1 MSLKVQQSLQS
12 GFSLIEVLVAVVVI
26 AIGLLG
32 NASIQALSLNNTS
45 IARIRSLA
53 ALEADGLAS
62 MMHANSVY
70 WQSSVVPSGA
80 SGFTITGNQGSNY
93 SATTIS
99 DATLNGQ
106 TNNCLS
112 AACTSEQM
120 AGYDLKQ
127 WGLSVANLIPAGVGK
142 VQCSVVTGAPVSC
155 VISISWT
162 ENNLALNKGSGTET
176 GNLASGTSVTQSY
189 SLVVQP

>member
-62 MMHANSVY
+62 VMHANTVY

-80 SGFTITGNQGSNY
+80 SGFTITGNTFTVSQTPILPSIAFRSNY
-93 SATTIS
+93 FYSTIQSAYT
-99 DATLNGQ
+99 DA
-106 TNNCLS
+106 LS
-112 AACTSEQM
+112 GDNIYIRDS
-120 AGYDLKQ
+120 G
-127 WGLSVANLIPAGVGK
+127 S
-142 VQCSVVTGAPVSC
+142 
-155 VISISWT
+155 T
-162 ENNLALNKGSGTET
+162 ENLLFDNGTTVTLLGGFDANYAGTANFSTINGNVTIQSGMIIVNKIIIK
-176 GNLASGTSVTQSY
+176 
-189 SLVVQP
+189 P

>member
-1 MSLKVQQSLQS
+1 MSLKAQQSLQS

-70 WQSSVVPSGA
+70 WQSSVVPSGGT
-80 SGFTITGNQGSNY
+80 SGFTITGSQGSNY

-120 AGYDLKQ
+120 AGYDL
-127 WGLSVANLIPAGVGK
+127 
-142 VQCSVVTGAPVSC
+142 
-155 VISISWT
+155 
-162 ENNLALNKGSGTET
+162 
-176 GNLASGTSVTQSY
+176 
-189 SLVVQP
+189 